1 MPHRIRLALAG
12 SAGPV
17 VPLTGDLDSPMKGEA
32 MLTATQ
38 AEDLKAGKR
47 YFNVHTAPHAGGE
60 LRGQVVAK

>member
-1 MPHRIRLALAG
+1 M
-12 SAGPV
+12 
-17 VPLTGDLDSPMKGEA
+17 PLTGDLGSPMKGEA

-38 AEDLKAGKR
+38 AEDLKSGKR